1 MHKNKFDKCRQYATD
16 KSRRKTQRSN
26 VMNDSDYK
34 EAFKAKVRGAIR
46 EKCTELTASG
56 SGAIGY
62 NEGKNIVEFIE
73 P

>member
-1 MHKNKFDKCRQYATD
+1 
-16 KSRRKTQRSN
+16 
-26 VMNDSDYK
+26 MNDSDYK
-34 EAFKAKVRGAIR
+34 EAFKARIRGAIR
-46 EKCTELTASG
+46 EKCTELTASS